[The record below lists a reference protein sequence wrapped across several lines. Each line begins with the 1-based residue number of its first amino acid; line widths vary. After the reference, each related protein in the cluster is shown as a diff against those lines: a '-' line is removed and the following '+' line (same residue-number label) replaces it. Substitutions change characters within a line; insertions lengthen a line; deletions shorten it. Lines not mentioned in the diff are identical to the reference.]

1 MTFEKYLEVLRIFDE
16 GKEIVV
22 NPDTKNETTIDM
34 HSDMEEAIKLLDNT
48 NEKDIKVVD
57 TQEKK

>member
-1 MTFEKYLEVLRIFDE
+1 MTFEKYLDVLRILDE

-22 NPDTKNETTIDM
+22 CPNTKNETTIDM

-57 TQEKK
+57 AQEKK

>member
-1 MTFEKYLEVLRIFDE
+1 MTFEKYLDVLRILDE
-16 GKEIVV
+16 GKEIVICP
-22 NPDTKNETTIDM
+22 NTKNKVTIDM

>member
-1 MTFEKYLEVLRIFDE
+1 MTFEKYLEVLRILDE

-48 NEKDIKVVD
+48 NEKNIKVVD

>member
-1 MTFEKYLEVLRIFDE
+1 MTFEKYLDVLRILDE

-22 NPDTKNETTIDM
+22 CPDTKNEVIIDM

-48 NEKDIKVVD
+48 NEKDIKVID
-57 TQEKK
+57 AQEKK